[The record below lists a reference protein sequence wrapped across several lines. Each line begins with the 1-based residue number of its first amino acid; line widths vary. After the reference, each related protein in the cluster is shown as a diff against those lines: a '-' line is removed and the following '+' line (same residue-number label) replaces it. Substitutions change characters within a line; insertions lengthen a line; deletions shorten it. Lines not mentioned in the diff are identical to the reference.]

1 MQEKI
6 AEVMKMKKKIFKT
19 TAIILFVV
27 LICMQIGSFYRSTEQ
42 QHKINQEFMNSYIN
56 LTLTLLNK
64 TELHDAKTLHK
75 LDIENTKYSHT
86 MTKLYPYISYY
97 KDGNVSAIIT
107 TLNYVS
113 GCDAVYEIKFS
124 KELYDILKEFG
135 QHLWEDTCTEEIAKS
150 TWEELEKTVDFDKV
164 KPTKS
169 YVVEN

>member
-1 MQEKI
+1 
-6 AEVMKMKKKIFKT
+6 MKKKLFKI

-27 LICMQIGSFYRSTEQ
+27 LICLQSGSIFKAYEQ
-42 QHKINQEFMNSYIN
+42 QAKINHEFMNSYIN

-64 TELHDAKTLHK
+64 TEFHDARTLHK
-75 LDIENTKYSHT
+75 LDIENTKYSHAL
-86 MTKLYPYISYY
+86 TKLYPYISYY

-124 KELYDILKEFG
+124 KELYDILREFG

-150 TWEELEKTVDFDKV
+150 AWEELEKTVDFDKV